1 MTTAPTGKVGG
12 LSLASACR
20 LPDRC
25 CPGWVPEDSSHP
37 RLSLAWVPGPFLER
51 VTGPAADSCD
61 RQDRG
66 IPLNAEPALMKVRGA
81 SWKR

>member
-25 CPGWVPEDSSHP
+25 CPGWVPENSSHP
-37 RLSLAWVPGPFLER
+37 RLSLAWVPGPFPGAGDR
-51 VTGPAADSCD
+51 ASC
-61 RQDRG
+61 
-66 IPLNAEPALMKVRGA
+66 
-81 SWKR
+81 